1 MDQTEVTSVGVAHSS
16 PDRLNFPQFLRRKM
30 STPDAD
36 NMAYRPEDCFS
47 LLVNGSDFEDLSFV
61 EAVHS
66 DADSIDDYPLSP
78 VLETFFGR
86 IPAPTCTQSGVLN
99 AFGNSTYSVSNFST
113 HTSVCFNGRVNLDD
127 VPMELV
133 TSDEEHLD
141 AQSSVVNDHSSSKD
155 SELLSEVLKLPD
167 RTSEL
172 DEIELRSRALR
183 SLLLKRQSGKEPFD
197 NETEP
202 YTQMSVR
209 PNDTTPDERS
219 HVTIKLSIGSGRN
232 TSQSGPQQKFVIPL
246 CDSSDNEDCSSASPP
261 VQVVTSQSSLVSVRS
276 LSQRIATPVAHKPDT
291 EKSSS
296 VVDRIGLA
304 ESQLLQRKMNL
315 LRLKLTV
322 KRQQRIV
329 DERRK
334 LVRKLFQTLTDLRRR
349 LKRASLLYKHAT
361 KSLMKTEHTHVSY
374 QKKLV
379 LAQRHYAHMCAAL
392 RQLDSKMSSVNC
404 TQPASGPSI
413 SLPVKSELRLL
424 PDSQRKELILHSL
437 SILRRARV
445 NTAYFAY
452 FRFSPHPTVS
462 KKATRPYDADH
473 WFPET
478 VGMSGNSETLHRVDP
493 TVPLCPFL
501 VDGECKDDDC
511 IFQHPDVLR
520 KPGKGQLQ
528 TVAVPRIPP
537 ASQVTVAAEACLED
551 ATCIFCK
558 HCTSPAFVD
567 LNKVIQ
573 LHKWHT
579 IYMAYNRSRTK
590 VSSEEFKSF
599 CSSSLEMLRAS
610 PDCFELAAHHLAMVC
625 SRFKLAETGD
635 ILDGLKAVC
644 FSPTACR
651 LVLRHPCL
659 SGNARRLIARASIDW
674 LMPQL
679 QQPPHL
685 SDLLSPL
692 SASFVYIVYHLVLL
706 HIESESPATVDHLL
720 TEFLTVLPKAHPARY
735 GLWWLKLSVAL
746 CQQFPSEG
754 VLSSLVN
761 MPVLTKASLLAN
773 QDLIKKA
780 TTDLDI
786 PSNSVSLLDS
796 LSEINGHCVLLSCY
810 AAVVYVYVQTLLA
823 QQQYQT
829 AINLCLRIS
838 TTHAMHLSDDL
849 FFPTAIFALCG
860 TNASLDWSSLIHSLC
875 DSSRSRMTVSFQ
887 IEFHFLLAMVA
898 WKKNLFTVCR
908 SVLVESLAGLIF
920 LPSDNDTEVLGTFRE
935 FLGIPGTSS
944 QPDSLLELLCPRG
957 QTYLWLSYGLFSLL
971 SSSDLE
977 FTLQNLISHYRS
989 RQTDSSSI
997 DGNEFL
1003 FDRLILHMIIL
1014 LINRVFDSSH
1024 PSIYMTYV
1032 TAILLDHPLALDR
1045 LSLPSWFIELIQ
1057 RINLA
1062 PLSSPGVR
1070 HDLCVRLVETYGPQL
1085 IPSFCRSLFALGDR
1099 FLAQS
1104 LCAIGR
1110 LDEPD
1115 QVDFWLLYASIIVS
1129 DASNSQRQKMTLT
1142 ELFANA
1148 VSAIPSSRALW
1159 RHYALAAQASKASIE
1174 TIVRSA
1180 KELHMLDAVT
1190 GIIPISEQK
1199 PPIILAPPSA
1209 RPARFK
1215 STNARRARRSARKN
1229 KPKSSA
1235 TRFPAA
1241 AIFNY
1246 RFDMIK
1252 N

>member
-1 MDQTEVTSVGVAHSS
+1 
-16 PDRLNFPQFLRRKM
+16 M
-30 STPDAD
+30 STLDAD

-66 DADSIDDYPLSP
+66 DADSVDDYPLSP

-86 IPAPTCTQSGVLN
+86 IPAPTCTQSEVLN
-99 AFGNSTYSVSNFST
+99 VFSNNTYSVPNFST
-113 HTSVCFNGRVNLDD
+113 HTSNCFNGRVNLDD

-133 TSDEEHLD
+133 TSEEELLD
-141 AQSSVVNDHSSSKD
+141 TECGVVDDHSSSKD
-155 SELLSEVLKLPD
+155 NKLLSEVSKLPD

-197 NETEP
+197 KDTEP
-202 YTQMSVR
+202 HTQMSEQL
-209 PNDTTPDERS
+209 NDAAPDEKS
-219 HVTIKLSIGSGRN
+219 HITVKLSIGSGRN
-232 TSQSGPQQKFVIPL
+232 ISHTGLQQRFVIPL

-261 VQVVTSQSSLVSVRS
+261 VRVTTSQSSLLSVRAQ
-276 LSQRIATPVAHKPDT
+276 SQRIAAAVAHKPDI

-296 VVDRIGLA
+296 VVDRVGLA
-304 ESQLLQRKMNL
+304 ESHLLQRKMNL

-349 LKRASLLYKHAT
+349 LKRASLLYKQAT
-361 KSLMKTEHTHVSY
+361 KSLMKTEHTHVLH
-374 QKKLV
+374 QKKLA
-379 LAQRHYAHMCAAL
+379 LAQRHYAHMCATL
-392 RQLDSKMSSVNC
+392 RQMDSNISSMDC
-404 TQPASGPSI
+404 TQSASGPST
-413 SLPVKSELRLL
+413 LPVKSELCLL
-424 PDSQRKELILHSL
+424 PDSQRKELILNSL
-437 SILRRARV
+437 SILRCARI

-452 FRFSPHPTVS
+452 FQFNPHQAVS
-462 KKATRPYDADH
+462 KRTTRPYDADH
-473 WFPET
+473 WFPKT
-478 VGMSGNSETLHRVDP
+478 AAASVNSETLQRVDP

-511 IFQHPDVLR
+511 MFQHPDVLR
-520 KPGKGQLQ
+520 KPEKGQLQ
-528 TVAVPRIPP
+528 TVALSRIPH
-537 ASQVTVAAEACLED
+537 ASQVTNAAETCLED

-558 HCTSPAFVD
+558 HCASPVSVD
-567 LNKVIQ
+567 LNKVAH

-590 VSSEEFKSF
+590 VSLEEFKSF

-625 SRFKLAETGD
+625 SRFKLAETED

-685 SDLLSPL
+685 SDFLSPL

-706 HIESESPATVDHLL
+706 YIESESPTTADHLL
-720 TEFLTVLPKAHPARY
+720 NEFLTVLPKAHPARY

-761 MPVLTKASLLAN
+761 MPALTKASLLAN
-773 QDLIKKA
+773 QDLVKQA
-780 TTDLDI
+780 TTDLNI

-796 LSEINGHCVLLSCY
+796 LSEVNGHCILLSCY
-810 AAVVYVYVQTLLA
+810 AAVVYIYVQTLLTK
-823 QQQYQT
+823 QQYQT
-829 AINLCLRIS
+829 AIDLCLRIS

-875 DSSRSRMTVSFQ
+875 ESSRSRMTVSFQ
-887 IEFHFLLAMVA
+887 IEFHFLLAMIA
-898 WKKNLFTVCR
+898 WKRNLFTVCR

-920 LPSDNDTEVLGTFRE
+920 LPSDNDAEVLGTFKE
-935 FLGIPGTSS
+935 FLGTPGTSS

-957 QTYLWLSYGLFSLL
+957 QTYLWLSYGLFSLI

-977 FTLQNLISHYRS
+977 FTLQNLISYYRS
-989 RQTDSSSI
+989 HQTDSSSI

-1014 LINRVFDSSH
+1014 LITRVSDSSH
-1024 PSIYMTYV
+1024 PSVYMTNV
-1032 TAILLDHPLALDR
+1032 AAILLDRPLALDR

-1115 QVDFWLLYASIIVS
+1115 QVDFWLLYASIVVS
-1129 DASNSQRQKMTLT
+1129 DASNSQRQKVTLT
-1142 ELFANA
+1142 EVFADA
-1148 VSAIPSSRALW
+1148 VSAIPSSRVLW
-1159 RHYALAAQASKASIE
+1159 RHYALAAQASKASVE

-1199 PPIILAPPSA
+1199 PSINVPPPSA

-1215 STNARRARRSARKN
+1215 STNARRARRNARKN
-1229 KPKSSA
+1229 KPKTSA
-1235 TRFPAA
+1235 TRFPTA
-1241 AIFNY
+1241 AIFKY
-1246 RFDMIK
+1246 RFDTIK